1 MPSTFQAE
9 KTQWVQPKIF
19 IPTLIQRKKSYGIQ
33 PKNLSPHFSWQKL
46 MRLSARITKNLQ
58 DVQIS
63 AMGLL
68 TKRKQ
73 AKDCDILCLLQYLFF
88 RNRNRI
94 MRSHFRLLC
103 FCYGSNSGVG
113 SYTSIISRAA
123 NRNPIVNACS
133 SCLSEISASA
143 FFKLFEQSLLLFC
156 ERGSELRFEPHN
168 GYKRSAFICAGCYTL
183 YCFFKE

>member
-1 MPSTFQAE
+1 M
-9 KTQWVQPKIF
+9 PKIGCSN
-19 IPTLIQRKKSYGIQ
+19 TLKIE
-33 PKNLSPHFSWQKL
+33 
-46 MRLSARITKNLQ
+46 NLQ
-58 DVQIS
+58 NVQNPEGYPQKENRQRTVRSS
-63 AMGLL
+63 A
-68 TKRKQ
+68 
-73 AKDCDILCLLQYLFF
+73 CCSIYF

-94 MRSHFRLLC
+94 VRSRFRLLS